1 MKKIPRNLSGRDL
14 IKYLKK
20 LGYEQSRQVGSHIRL
35 TTEDNGVHRITIP
48 AHDPIKVGT
57 LSNIPPDFDSLKLC
71 NLQPHVIQYIM
82 DNVRNKW
89 VTQLIQSPYN
99 TFLK

>member
-1 MKKIPRNLSGRDL
+1 MKKIPRNLSGRVL

-35 TTEDNGVHRITIP
+35 TTEDNGVHHITIP

-57 LSNIPPDFDSLKLC
+57 LSNILKDIA
-71 NLQPHVIQYIM
+71 QHFEIS
-82 DNVRNKW
+82 KEE
-89 VTQLIQSPYN
+89 LIN
-99 TFLK
+99 RLF